1 MDAVNR
7 FDTRTTHALV
17 RLEYGIA
24 LAACVALFVLHVGE
38 VRWLPAVVLFVY
50 IDLVGYLPGAL
61 AHHRAKG
68 ARISKTYYVL
78 YNLMHSFATQAVVAG
93 VWVLVAGWEWALL
106 AIPIHLLGDRAL
118 FGNALKPFS
127 VPFEPQPHPAFAR
140 LDRELVTP

>member
-24 LAACVALFVLHVGE
+24 LGVCVVLFVLHLGE
-38 VRWLPAVVLFVY
+38 VRWLPAVALFVY
-50 IDLVGYLPGAL
+50 IDLVGYLPGAV

-68 ARISKTYYVL
+68 GRIPKVYYVL
-78 YNLMHSFATQAVVAG
+78 YNATHSFATQAAVAG
-93 VWVLVAGWEWALL
+93 AWALLWGWEWALL
-106 AIPIHLLGDRAL
+106 ALPIHLLGDRAL

-127 VPFEPQPHPAFAR
+127 VPFEPAAHPAVTR
-140 LDRELVTP
+140 RDRELVAP

>member
-7 FDTRTTHALV
+7 YDTRATHALV

-24 LAACVALFVLHVGE
+24 LAVCVALFVVHIGE
-38 VRWLPAVVLFVY
+38 VRWLPAVVLFAY
-50 IDLVGYLPGAL
+50 IDVLGYLPGAL

-68 ARISKTYYVL
+68 AQIPRVYYVL
-78 YNLMHSFATQAVVAG
+78 YNVTHSFATQAVVAG
-93 VWVLVAGWEWALL
+93 VWLLVAGWEWALL

-127 VPFEPQPHPAFAR
+127 VPFEPAPEFAR
-140 LDRELVTP
+140 PRRELVAS